1 VRATGSGASYTSP
14 TPTHL
19 EIPVT
24 QRVFSRLVET
34 RSQQRLHQS
43 GVFEGALAHLCAS
56 LSGKGNAVVTVRAHA
71 SLPFPLPIPLI
82 PLVLAGVR
90 AAILCATS
98 TTHHHATPPAS
109 SAPAPRPGQ
118 PSRGLLSTPTPRML
132 STKWLEE
139 PTLPRGGPSRT
150 FRSVLT
156 RAGVC
161 WGRKERKGR
170 LKDEQGATQI
180 EHSQEA
186 QRQEVQRQ
194 EAQRQEAQWRE
205 AQWLRERERRSKQH
219 QMAAERE

>member
-1 VRATGSGASYTSP
+1 MRATGSGAAYTSP

-56 LSGKGNAVVTVRAHA
+56 LSGKGKAVVTVRAHA
-71 SLPFPLPIPLI
+71 SLPF
-82 PLVLAGVR
+82 
-90 AAILCATS
+90 
-98 TTHHHATPPAS
+98 HATPPAS

-118 PSRGLLSTPTPRML
+118 PSRGLLSTPTTRML

-139 PTLPRGGPSRT
+139 PTSPRGGPSRT

-161 WGRKERKGR
+161 WGRKKRKGR

>member
-1 VRATGSGASYTSP
+1 
-14 TPTHL
+14 
-19 EIPVT
+19 
-24 QRVFSRLVET
+24 
-34 RSQQRLHQS
+34 
-43 GVFEGALAHLCAS
+43 
-56 LSGKGNAVVTVRAHA
+56 
-71 SLPFPLPIPLI
+71 
-82 PLVLAGVR
+82 
-90 AAILCATS
+90 
-98 TTHHHATPPAS
+98 
-109 SAPAPRPGQ
+109 
-118 PSRGLLSTPTPRML
+118 ML

-139 PTLPRGGPSRT
+139 PTSPRGGPSRT

-186 QRQEVQRQ
+186 QRQEAQRQ
-194 EAQRQEAQWRE
+194 EAQRQEAQRQEAQRRE